1 LEVLIM
7 SLVLYNDLTRRKE
20 PFVPV
25 KEGHVGFYSCG
36 PTVYDYFHIG
46 NARPFI
52 VFDVLRRYL
61 EYIGYTVTFV
71 QNFTDIE
78 DKMIARANR
87 EGITVR
93 QLADRFIEEYY
104 RDADAL
110 GVRRATH
117 NPLATEHMD
126 EIIHLVSTLI
136 EKGHAYEVDGD
147 VFFDVGSFPKYGSL
161 SKQSIEELQ
170 SGARIEV
177 NERKHHPLDFALWKT
192 KKEGEPSWPSPWGE
206 GRPGWHIEC
215 SAMSMRYLGD
225 TLDIHSG
232 GTDLTFPHHENEI
245 AQAEAA
251 TGKPFARYWI
261 HNGYLLIDKEKMSKS
276 LGNFLTARAALEK
289 YPGRAIRFFMLSAHY
304 RSPINFSED
313 SLLQAKSAMERLDN
327 CWSDLRYAIDNRKK
341 ADGSGSPEILSA
353 FTALEEKF
361 RAAMDDDFNT
371 AAAIGILFDG
381 VKTVNTYLKEN
392 EPLDGKVLDAAVEFF
407 RRLDSVMGILPAE
420 EAREEGTEIEK
431 LIAERNEARKKKDF
445 RRSDEIRDELAARGI
460 ILEDTPDGTK
470 WKKKT

>member
-1 LEVLIM
+1 M
-7 SLVLYNDLTRRKE
+7 SLVLYNDLTRTKE
-20 PFVPV
+20 PFIPV
-25 KEGHVGFYSCG
+25 RKGHVGFYSCG

-61 EYIGYTVTFV
+61 EYSGYTVTFV

-93 QLADRFIEEYY
+93 QLADRFIGEYY
-104 RDADAL
+104 KDADAL
-110 GVRRATH
+110 GVRRANH

-126 EIIHLVSTLI
+126 EIIGLVSTLI
-136 EKGHAYEVDGD
+136 EKGHAYEADGD
-147 VFFDVGSFPKYGSL
+147 VFFDVSSFPKYGAL
-161 SKQSIEELQ
+161 SKQSLEELQ
-170 SGARIEV
+170 SGARIEI
-177 NERKHHPLDFALWKT
+177 NERKKHPLDFALWKA

-215 SAMSMRYLGD
+215 SAMSMKYLGE

-251 TGKPFARYWI
+251 TGKPFVKYWI

-289 YPGRAIRFFMLSAHY
+289 FPARAIRFFMLSAHY
-304 RSPINFSED
+304 RSPINFSEE

-327 CWSDLRYAIDNRKK
+327 CWSDLGHAITNRKK
-341 ADGSGSPEILSA
+341 GERTEGTKRPPSFPLSRRNSGPSWMTTSTPQRPPASFSTASRPSTPTSRRAISRTLPCLRLRKPSSGSSIPSWA
-353 FTALEEKF
+353 SFP
-361 RAAMDDDFNT
+361 RSV
-371 AAAIGILFDG
+371 G
-381 VKTVNTYLKEN
+381 
-392 EPLDGKVLDAAVEFF
+392 
-407 RRLDSVMGILPAE
+407 RRRRI
-420 EAREEGTEIEK
+420 R
-431 LIAERNEARKKKDF
+431 RN
-445 RRSDEIRDELAARGI
+445 
-460 ILEDTPDGTK
+460 
-470 WKKKT
+470 